1 MFALPVYA
9 VVRPGCHSFLP
20 SFGWLLVG
28 ALRSEPGP
36 RVAAMQDERVS
47 FGVSVSLHP
56 PLVFPAL
63 VLPLNTLAQ
72 PSGGSVQSATWSVLT
87 WHEKS
92 SYSSSPTAGMTSR
105 DLQALSEHWQTLL
118 VLQHRCVVSAF
129 LRGSA
134 RAALCRAFRCLPFS
148 SLSRVL
154 ACVRLCVLGACRFVR

>member
-1 MFALPVYA
+1 MQWCVQAAIRSSQASAGYWSGHCA
-9 VVRPGCHSFLP
+9 QSQVREF
-20 SFGWLLVG
+20 
-28 ALRSEPGP
+28 
-36 RVAAMQDERVS
+36 AAMQDERVS

-92 SYSSSPTAGMTSR
+92 SYSSSPTAGVTSR